1 MNEEPEDIRNVFR
14 NFRWID
20 DIPEDQDKRDEI
32 CMEAKAA
39 LLLEANVDSE
49 MFPAFIRLGERI
61 YGKGRC
67 YKLSDPAVYMY
78 ETRDDYNNNLS
89 FAVLGENVELG
100 ELNQFGK
107 YWGLPIIKN
116 KDHGQVYCEG
126 SVVYQGGGYV
136 NPDVAS
142 RVLFLCQKEIQTAF
156 YAKYPSLY
164 SVCERM
170 TPYKTPGRM
179 CRFWGCSAEPFAKIK
194 VRNMRPDYIWG
205 NASLDKTPEQEGWTD
220 ARMEQNAFRC
230 LIPCQSPLLADIRLE
245 SRCFENW
252 YSQIFPFRN
261 EYGEEIMKLIK
272 VYDPETQSKCLL
284 PVTTWIRNNSSHS
297 QLFCVP
303 YPADKT
309 SLYNLDLL
317 LNPECR
323 TAILCDSVELADANQ
338 RENGSEEVV
347 FTSFICSPGKYE
359 QVDWAPLQEKDLLM
373 LVSNHSGISLE
384 SAALK
389 AKELRDYL
397 CEERELEPAL
407 AVVPVDYSKRR
418 HRDFNS
424 VDDILKRFQDAPPT
438 VNQEDLQILETAS
451 EIDEFFQKAEAEL
464 NKLPD
469 KWWQSPE
476 VPPEEKR
483 IVEKQKQKQK
493 PIDFVLQPLLV
504 RGEATMLYARKGV
517 GKSAIAYS
525 IAARVV
531 AQGFSARPVP
541 LMPGKW
547 WTVPK
552 GRYKVLYLD
561 FENMG
566 EMEKKKK
573 AFQEGYFPAGKE
585 LECRDNL
592 QVEDLSQAGIDFSAP
607 ENHQKLFDMLEDA
620 KKEGIPDKPV
630 DLLVIDTYTAFV
642 HTETPATPAN
652 FKDLVNKIRKMGI
665 AVLIVHHANAENEA
679 RGLSSKLDALFL
691 TVNLSC
697 ETGKPMGDLDEQNRT
712 ITYENPRGPMS
723 SATRAPFEILLD
735 KESKRWTV
743 KNSPRD
749 ENAELALIVEA
760 YKKHEYDRDAICEM
774 LGLEK
779 SALSAR
785 LKQAKE
791 IK

>member
-1 MNEEPEDIRNVFR
+1 
-14 NFRWID
+14 
-20 DIPEDQDKRDEI
+20 
-32 CMEAKAA
+32 
-39 LLLEANVDSE
+39 
-49 MFPAFIRLGERI
+49 
-61 YGKGRC
+61 
-67 YKLSDPAVYMY
+67 
-78 ETRDDYNNNLS
+78 
-89 FAVLGENVELG
+89 
-100 ELNQFGK
+100 
-107 YWGLPIIKN
+107 
-116 KDHGQVYCEG
+116 
-126 SVVYQGGGYV
+126 
-136 NPDVAS
+136 
-142 RVLFLCQKEIQTAF
+142 
-156 YAKYPSLY
+156 
-164 SVCERM
+164 
-170 TPYKTPGRM
+170 
-179 CRFWGCSAEPFAKIK
+179 
-194 VRNMRPDYIWG
+194 
-205 NASLDKTPEQEGWTD
+205 
-220 ARMEQNAFRC
+220 
-230 LIPCQSPLLADIRLE
+230 
-245 SRCFENW
+245 
-252 YSQIFPFRN
+252 
-261 EYGEEIMKLIK
+261 MKLIK

-284 PVTTWIRNNSSHS
+284 PVTTWIRNNSSNS

-309 SLYNLDLL
+309 PLYNLDLL
-317 LNPECR
+317 LNPECQ
-323 TAILCDSVELADANQ
+323 TVILCDSVELADANQ

-347 FTSFICSPGKYE
+347 FTSFICSPGRFE
-359 QVDWAPLQEKDLLM
+359 QVDWTPLQEKDLLM
-373 LVSNHSGISLE
+373 LVSEHSGISLE

-397 CEERELEPAL
+397 CEEQEFEPAL
-407 AVVPVDYSKRR
+407 AVVPVDYSKHR

-424 VDDILKRFQDAPPT
+424 VDDLLKRFQDAPPT
-438 VNQEDLQILETAS
+438 VNQEDLKILETAS
-451 EIDEFFQKAEAEL
+451 EIDEFFQKAEAGL

-469 KWWQSPE
+469 KWWLSPE

-483 IVEKQKQKQK
+483 IVEKQKQKPK

-531 AQGFSARPVP
+531 AQGFSAKPVP

-566 EMEKKKK
+566 EMESKKK

-585 LECRDNL
+585 QECRANL
-592 QVEDLSQAGIDFSAP
+592 LMKDLSQVGIDFSAP
-607 ENHQKLFDMLEDA
+607 ENHQKLFDMLEAA

-697 ETGKPMGDLDEQNRT
+697 GTGKPEGDLDEQRR
-712 ITYENPRGPMS
+712 IVKYEDPRGPMAS
-723 SATRAPFEILLD
+723 ETRKPFEILFD
-735 KESKRWTV
+735 KESKRWKV
-743 KNSPRD
+743 KDAPRS
-749 ENAELALIVEA
+749 ENTELTLIVEA
-760 YKKHEYDRDAICEM
+760 YKKHEYGRDAICQM

-779 SALSAR
+779 TALSDR
-785 LKQAKE
+785 LKRAKE

>member
-1 MNEEPEDIRNVFR
+1 MRIGQEELKNVLQ

-20 DIPEDQDKRDEI
+20 DIPEDQNKRDEI
-32 CMEAKAA
+32 CVEARAA
-39 LLLEANVDSE
+39 LLLEANIDSE
-49 MFPAFIRLGERI
+49 MMPAFIRGERDERI
-61 YGKGRC
+61 SKPHH
-67 YKLSDPAVYMY
+67 YKLASPITFDVEEDDPSCGKRTRSVAVRYFEYGCLNESKKFWGPARISDASSNGWSVYLHDGGF
-78 ETRDDYNNNLS
+78 TWRDGIS
-89 FAVLGENVELG
+89 TFSELG
-100 ELNQFGK
+100 KTIRQNFYLN
-107 YWGLPIIKN
+107 
-116 KDHGQVYCEG
+116 
-126 SVVYQGGGYV
+126 
-136 NPDVAS
+136 
-142 RVLFLCQKEIQTAF
+142 
-156 YAKYPSLY
+156 YPSFY
-164 SVCERM
+164 SVCKGI
-170 TPYKTPGRM
+170 TPYKKPSQM
-179 CRFWGCSAEPFAKIK
+179 CRFWGSSGEPFAKIK

-205 NASLDKTPEQEGWTD
+205 NASLGRTPEQANWTD
-220 ARMEQNAFRC
+220 ARMEQYAFRY
-230 LIPCQSPLLADIRLE
+230 LIPCQSPLLPNIRLE
-245 SRCFENW
+245 NRCFENW

-284 PVTTWIRNNSSHS
+284 PVTTWIRNNSSNS

-309 SLYNLDLL
+309 PLYNLDLL
-317 LNPECR
+317 LNPECQ
-323 TAILCDSVELADANQ
+323 TVILCDSVELADANQ

-347 FTSFICSPGKYE
+347 FTSFICSPGRFE
-359 QVDWAPLQEKDLLM
+359 QVDWTPLQEKDLLM
-373 LVSNHSGISLE
+373 LVSEHSGISLE

-397 CEERELEPAL
+397 CEEQEFEPAL

-424 VDDILKRFQDAPPT
+424 VDDLLKRFQDAPPT
-438 VNQEDLQILETAS
+438 VNQEDLKILETAS

-469 KWWQSPE
+469 KWWLSPE

-483 IVEKQKQKQK
+483 IVEKQKQKPK

-531 AQGFSARPVP
+531 AQGFSAKPVP
-541 LMPGKW
+541 LMPGQW

-566 EMEKKKK
+566 EMESKKK

-585 LECRDNL
+585 QECRANL
-592 QVEDLSQAGIDFSAP
+592 LMKDLSQVGIDFSAP
-607 ENHQKLFDMLEDA
+607 ENHQKLFDMLEAA

-697 ETGKPMGDLDEQNRT
+697 ETGKTEGDLDEQNR
-712 ITYENPRGPMS
+712 IVKYEDPRGPMAS
-723 SATRAPFEILLD
+723 ETRKPFEILFD
-735 KESKRWTV
+735 KESKRWKV
-743 KNSPRD
+743 KGTPRS

-760 YKKHEYDRDAICEM
+760 YKKHEYGRDAICQM

-779 SALSAR
+779 TALSDR
-785 LKQAKE
+785 LKRAKE